1 MGRPVLIGIILGKT
15 DGKIPI
21 ILCEFTKDTQYIRK
35 NNGEIIMQTQLEIN
49 NIKQIFNSKREFI
62 LWLKQ
67 TNNYGK
73 IPFNKCMRDKLYEYL
88 KKS

>member
-1 MGRPVLIGIILGKT
+1 MDKPVLIGIILEKT
-15 DGKIPI
+15 KGKIPI
-21 ILCEFTKDTQYIRK
+21 VLCEFIKDTQYIRK

-67 TNNYGK
+67 TGNHGK
-73 IPFNKCMRDKLYEYL
+73 IPFNKCMRDKLNEYL
-88 KKS
+88 KC